1 MNLFLH
7 NCRKLTGRD
16 KISKQG
22 NVQDFKLETLQ
33 ENVIISNNMEM
44 CYAWTRGEI
53 CQTAQKLMSSKTPQ
67 GRSNL
72 SLRNQVQEDKKG
84 TGEEWHAHTRAAD
97 TRMEQNG

>member
-53 CQTAQKLMSSKTPQ
+53 C
-67 GRSNL
+67 
-72 SLRNQVQEDKKG
+72 
-84 TGEEWHAHTRAAD
+84 
-97 TRMEQNG
+97 